1 MAARTSPT
9 ARDTVPGTIGAL
21 EEAAGLPGDPDSRFA
36 FWIRFKDAPDPITA
50 GVAALR
56 ARIAHEFIK
65 ETV

>member
-1 MAARTSPT
+1 MAARTSPA

-21 EEAAGLPGDPDSRFA
+21 EKAAGLPGDAGSRFD

-56 ARIAHEFIK
+56 ARISMETSE